1 MVTMTTLQVLPIG
14 PARLAAMVR
23 SGHDDLGNPIT
34 RRPVEGWEP
43 LRCCL
48 RLAGVGDD
56 IALVAYRPFEQRSV
70 WSEVGPVFVH
80 LSGCPGYA
88 DGGRLPEQLRTGP
101 RVLRTY
107 HPDGSMDYDDI
118 AVVPHGEDVEEVLLD
133 LLSRPAVGL
142 VHVRSAEAQ
151 CFTYEVRAGVE
162 AQELGQR

>member
-1 MVTMTTLQVLPIG
+1 MTTLQVLPID
-14 PARLAAMVR
+14 PVRLAAMVR
-23 SGHDDLGNPIT
+23 SGHDDLDNPIAP
-34 RRPVEGWEP
+34 RPVEGWEP

-48 RLAGVGDD
+48 RLAGAGDD

-88 DGGRLPEQLRTGP
+88 DGRRLPDQLRSGP

-107 HPDGSMDYDDI
+107 HADGSMSYDDI
-118 AVVPHGEDVEEVLLD
+118 AVVPHGEDLEAVLLD
-133 LLSRPAVGL
+133 LLSRPTVGL

-151 CFTYEVRAGVE
+151 CFTYEVRAAPE